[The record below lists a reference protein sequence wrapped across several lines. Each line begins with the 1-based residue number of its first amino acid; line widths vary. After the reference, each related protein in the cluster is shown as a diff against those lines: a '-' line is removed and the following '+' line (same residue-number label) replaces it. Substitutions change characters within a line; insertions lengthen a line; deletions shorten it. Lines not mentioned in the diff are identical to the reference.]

1 MRSSSRGNNID
12 WVEDELRKQKYV
24 VQLKEEE
31 RQQLREIV
39 SKGEAKAY
47 QIQHANILL
56 AADINGPAW
65 IDADIAQA
73 LDLDINTISR
83 VRQRFFEQ
91 GLTAALKRKK
101 QDYPSRRPILD
112 GAAEAHLLAVACS
125 QPPEG
130 RSRWTLK
137 LLADKIV
144 ELEIVEEVSTET
156 VRRTLKKTNLSLI
169 KSRGM

>member
-1 MRSSSRGNNID
+1 M
-12 WVEDELRKQKYV
+12 RKQKYW

-31 RQQLREIV
+31 REQLKEFV
-39 SKGEAKAY
+39 SKGQAKAY

-73 LDLDINTISR
+73 LAININTVGRI
-83 VRQRFFEQ
+83 RQRFYEQ

-101 QDYPSRRPILD
+101 QDYPSRKPIMD
-112 GAAEAHLLAVACS
+112 GAAEAHLLAMACS

-130 RSRWTLK
+130 RSHWTLK

-144 ELEIVEEVSTET
+144 ELEIVEDVSSET
-156 VRRTLKKTNLSLI
+156 IRRTFGVRWN
-169 KSRGM
+169 